1 MTDSDNRFVARR
13 FLIGGVVQGVGYRYF
28 TQRSAAR
35 HQVHG
40 YVRNLPDGRVE
51 VFAQGSEAAVNKFK
65 DDLAAGPRFAQVDE
79 IEEIVVD
86 PDPKFAEFR
95 IER

>member
-1 MTDSDNRFVARR
+1 MARR

-35 HQVHG
+35 HQVYG